1 MAAGAFGTCF
11 DTVGF
16 LPGMCIALDC
26 YDDLFSDFDI
36 REYGE
41 RAISR
46 DFLDELRLRMRR
58 KRTEVEVEDVE
69 GGSHGQT
76 RLLLLVPATLRRS
89 QDEELIVQRLMSFF
103 RDRQEHYRN
112 ESRRIW
118 RGLAFDSAIGLT
130 LSFGASYAVE
140 RLGFF
145 SLFRD
150 FLLIPAWFFVWRGLE
165 SLMRNRA
172 EIRDKRLYYERLAS
186 ASIVFMD
193 LEYFR

>member
-1 MAAGAFGTCF
+1 MAAGVCGQ
-11 DTVGF
+11 DF
-16 LPGMCIALDC
+16 LSTGLMPGMAIALDC

-58 KRTEVEVEDVE
+58 RQTGIEAEEVESRSPVE
-69 GGSHGQT
+69 T

-89 QDEELIVQRLMSFF
+89 EDEALIVQRLTSFF
-103 RDRQEHYRN
+103 RDRQEHYRK

-118 RGLAFDSAIGLT
+118 RGLALDSAIGLL

-145 SLFRD
+145 TLFRD

-165 SLMRNRA
+165 SLMRSRA
-172 EIRDKRLYYERLAS
+172 EIRDKRQYYDRLAS
-186 ASIVFMD
+186 ATIIFMD